1 MPPAR
6 GWKRTFADPATL
18 WGLEPSED
26 LPVLFSTF
34 YLLRKEALLACVSR
48 DEPQEVMKC
57 KALCTVAWL
66 GPVGREL
73 ICLSFS
79 RPCVLGQI
87 RCKGSKAECVC
98 VCCVRVHVRM
108 HTHAYGRGNSIG
120 IFRLMVQPRGARH
133 GDICLT
139 LGSGPKPP
147 S

>member
-18 WGLEPSED
+18 WGLKPSED
-26 LPVLFSTF
+26 GPVLFSTF

-48 DEPQEVMKC
+48 DEPQEVMKR

-98 VCCVRVHVRM
+98 VCCVRARACARAYA
-108 HTHAYGRGNSIG
+108 HTCIRQ
-120 IFRLMVQPRGARH
+120 R
-133 GDICLT
+133 
-139 LGSGPKPP
+139 K
-147 S
+147 